1 MNRCRRVGID
11 VTKRC
16 NLRCRTCFYYW
27 RQDFNTKSDKPLKDA
42 IDEVTAAQ
50 RRGCDHAVLVG
61 QGEPGLWPHLMDWL
75 KMCRAMGVTTSIIS
89 NGTMSPDLYD
99 QMYKTGL
106 NHLHLS
112 VHGIGPVL
120 DEIVGV
126 NGSGKR
132 QAETIG
138 WLKKSDLPWRMNVTL
153 QQGNYKTLSDI
164 AGYCM
169 DNGCRHIVLLGFL
182 PHYEW
187 NDPTKM
193 RSVAVDPRELEPYI
207 NAACKLV
214 EERGVLLTV
223 RYHPMC
229 RIDPA
234 YSKYIVNAR
243 YVLYDPWEWD
253 YGHAGDSEEALWAAA
268 TGLGDSVSVTGA
280 PCQSC
285 ASRMHCGG
293 WNRVSIA
300 GFPGCVEADEYNK
313 YPAVPGGMHDA
324 NPANSAKGWF

>member
-11 VTKRC
+11 VTRRC

-27 RQDFNTKSDKPLKDA
+27 RQDFNTKTDKPLQDA
-42 IDEVTAAQ
+42 ISETVAAY
-50 RRGCDHAVLVG
+50 RRGCNHAVLVG
-61 QGEPGLWPHLMDWL
+61 QGEPGLWPYLIDWL
-75 KMCRAMGVTTSIIS
+75 KLCRATGITTSIIS
-89 NGTMSPDLYD
+89 NGTMNVDLYE
-99 QMYKTGL
+99 QMYACGL

-112 VHGIGPVL
+112 VHGVGPVL

-132 QAETIG
+132 QAETIE

-187 NDPTKM
+187 NDPAKM
-193 RSVAVDPRELEPYI
+193 RTVAVDPRELEPYI
-207 NAACKLV
+207 NAACKAV
-214 EERGVLLTV
+214 SDRVVLLTV

-229 RIDPA
+229 RIAPEYA
-234 YSKYIVNAR
+234 KYVVNAR

-253 YGHAGDSEEALWAAA
+253 YGHSGDSEEDLWKAAVSM
-268 TGLGDSVSVTGA
+268 GDSVAVAGK
-280 PCQSC
+280 PCHSC
-285 ASRMHCGG
+285 AVRMHCGG
-293 WNRVSIA
+293 WNRVSAA
-300 GFPGCVEADEYNK
+300 GFPGCIEAQEYCK
-313 YPAVPGGMHDA
+313 LPDVPGSLHDL
-324 NPANSAKGWF
+324 NPANSEKGWF